1 MRDTQTGT
9 NHFGGVT
16 CSFHSLCV
24 LLGCAGEVEQQDD
37 GQGDEADDDCDGVH
51 DSEGLIDSMR
61 TGMPLLFAYFLGRM
75 TRSREGSMFASTG

>member
-9 NHFGGVT
+9 NHFRGVT
-16 CSFHSLCV
+16 CSLHTSCV

-37 GQGDEADDDCDGVH
+37 WQGDETDDDCDGVH
-51 DSEGLIDSMR
+51 DSDGLIDSMR
-61 TGMPLLFAYFLGRM
+61 MGMPLLLAYFLGRM